1 MRRWCLRTVSPQ
13 RHIKPQRNM
22 KNRNETFKT
31 ESPEETQA
39 LGEKLGKTLK
49 QGDVIALVGDLGTG
63 KTCLTQG
70 IARGVGI
77 ASDAVVNSPS
87 YILINEYNGVIP
99 IYHIDLYRLE
109 NSEEIAELGLSE
121 YMDGDGICIIEWAE
135 RITDGLP
142 DTCIKID
149 ITLAASTSHG
159 TDETHISMF
168 QSPEDENI
176 RHIEIQY
183 PISR

>member
-1 MRRWCLRTVSPQ
+1 MCSWGVRTVQSQ
-13 RHIKPQRNM
+13 SYKKQM
-22 KNRNETFKT
+22 ENRNENFKT
-31 ESPEETQA
+31 ENPEETQT

-49 QGDVIALVGDLGTG
+49 QGDVIALIGDLGTG

-77 ASDAVVNSPS
+77 ASDEVVNSPS
-87 YILINEYNGVIP
+87 YILINEYNGTVP

-109 NSEEIAELGLSE
+109 NSGEIAELGLSE
-121 YMDGDGICIIEWAE
+121 YVEGDGICIIEWAE
-135 RITDGLP
+135 RMADALP
-142 DTCIKID
+142 DTCIKIH
-149 ITLAASTSHG
+149 ITLAGANTLHG
-159 TDETHISMF
+159 DGEVSESILD
-168 QSPEDENI
+168 SPEDENI

>member
-1 MRRWCLRTVSPQ
+1 MEY
-13 RHIKPQRNM
+13 
-22 KNRNETFKT
+22 RNENYKS
-31 ESPEETQA
+31 ESPAETQA
-39 LGEKLGKTLK
+39 LGETVGKTLK
-49 QGDVIALVGDLGTG
+49 QGDVIALIGDLGTG

-77 ASDAVVNSPS
+77 APDEIVSSPS
-87 YILINEYNGVIP
+87 YILINEYNGTVP

-121 YMDGDGICIIEWAE
+121 YVEGDGICIVEWAE
-135 RITDGLP
+135 RMADALP
-142 DTCIKID
+142 DTCIKIH
-149 ITLAASTSHG
+149 ITLSDANASRPDAEVS
-159 TDETHISMF
+159 ESILN
-168 QSPEDENI
+168 SPEDENI

>member
-1 MRRWCLRTVSPQ
+1 ME
-13 RHIKPQRNM
+13 
-22 KNRNETFKT
+22 NRNNHFKT

-39 LGEKLGKTLK
+39 LGEKIGKMLK
-49 QGDVIALVGDLGTG
+49 RGDVIALIGDLGTG

-77 ASDAVVNSPS
+77 ARNEIVSSPS
-87 YILINEYNGVIP
+87 YILINEYNGTVP

-121 YMDGDGICIIEWAE
+121 YVEGDGICIIEWAE
-135 RITDGLP
+135 RMADALP
-142 DTCIKID
+142 DSCIKIH
-149 ITLAASTSHG
+149 ITLADANALNSD
-159 TDETHISMF
+159 DEVSESILD
-168 QSPEDENI
+168 SPEDENI
-176 RHIEIQY
+176 RHIKIQY

>member
-1 MRRWCLRTVSPQ
+1 ME
-13 RHIKPQRNM
+13 
-22 KNRNETFKT
+22 NRNESFKT

-49 QGDVIALVGDLGTG
+49 QGDVIALIGDLGTG

-77 ASDAVVNSPS
+77 APEEIVSSPS
-87 YILINEYNGVIP
+87 YILINEYSGMVP

-121 YMDGDGICIIEWAE
+121 YVEGDGICIIEWAE
-135 RITDGLP
+135 RMTEALP
-142 DTCIKID
+142 DSCIKIH
-149 ITLAASTSHG
+149 ITLADANALHT
-159 TDETHISMF
+159 TDETLESILD
-168 QSPEDENI
+168 SPEDENI

>member
-1 MRRWCLRTVSPQ
+1 MEN
-13 RHIKPQRNM
+13 RHQ
-22 KNRNETFKT
+22 TFKT
-31 ESPEETQA
+31 ENPAETQT

-49 QGDVIALVGDLGTG
+49 RGDVIALVGDLGTG

-77 ASDAVVNSPS
+77 APDEVVNSPS
-87 YILINEYNGVIP
+87 YILINEYNAEIP

-121 YMDGDGICIIEWAE
+121 YIEGDGICIIEWAE
-135 RITDGLP
+135 RMSDLLP
-142 DTCIKID
+142 DTCIKIH
-149 ITLAASTSHG
+149 ITLADTNTSHSSEVREL
-159 TDETHISMF
+159 TS

>member
-1 MRRWCLRTVSPQ
+1 ME
-13 RHIKPQRNM
+13 
-22 KNRNETFKT
+22 NRNQTLKT
-31 ESPEETQA
+31 ENPEETQI

-63 KTCLTQG
+63 KTCMTQG

-77 ASDAVVNSPS
+77 APDEVVNSPS
-87 YILINEYNGVIP
+87 YILINEYNGAIP

-121 YMDGDGICIIEWAE
+121 YIEGNGICIIEWAE
-135 RITDGLP
+135 RMADSLP
-142 DTCIKID
+142 DTCIKIR
-149 ITLAASTSHG
+149 ITLADANASHDDGVRESTL
-159 TDETHISMF
+159 
-168 QSPEDENI
+168 QNPEDENI

>member
-1 MRRWCLRTVSPQ
+1 ME
-13 RHIKPQRNM
+13 
-22 KNRNETFKT
+22 NRNETFKT
-31 ESPEETQA
+31 ETPEETQA

-49 QGDVIALVGDLGTG
+49 QGDVIALIGDLGTG

-77 ASDAVVNSPS
+77 APNEIVSSPS
-87 YILINEYNGVIP
+87 YILINEYSGTVP

-121 YMDGDGICIIEWAE
+121 YVEGDGICIIEWAE
-135 RITDGLP
+135 RMTDALP
-142 DTCIKID
+142 DSCIKIH
-149 ITLAASTSHG
+149 ITLAEANASYSDSEV
-159 TDETHISMF
+159 DESIL
-168 QSPEDENI
+168 QSPADENI
-176 RHIEIQY
+176 RRIEIQH

>member
-1 MRRWCLRTVSPQ
+1 
-13 RHIKPQRNM
+13 M
-22 KNRNETFKT
+22 KNRNETFKS

-39 LGEKLGKTLK
+39 LGERLGKILK
-49 QGDVIALVGDLGTG
+49 QGDVIALIGDLGTG

-70 IARGVGI
+70 IARGIGI
-77 ASDAVVNSPS
+77 APDAVVNSPS
-87 YILINEYNGVIP
+87 YILINEYTGSIP

-121 YMDGDGICIIEWAE
+121 YMEGNGICIIEWAE
-135 RITDGLP
+135 RMTDALP
-142 DTCIKID
+142 DTCIQIR
-149 ITLAASTSHG
+149 ITIADATVSDG
-159 TDETHISMF
+159 GETRESLSQI
-168 QSPEDENI
+168 PEDENI

>member
-1 MRRWCLRTVSPQ
+1 MDTQ
-13 RHIKPQRNM
+13 NQI
-22 KNRNETFKT
+22 FKT
-31 ESPEETQA
+31 ENPEETQT

-77 ASDAVVNSPS
+77 APGEVVNSPS
-87 YILINEYNGVIP
+87 YILINEYNGATP

-109 NSEEIAELGLSE
+109 DINEIAELGLSE
-121 YMDGDGICIIEWAE
+121 YMEGDGICIIEWAE
-135 RITDGLP
+135 RMAESLP
-142 DTCIKID
+142 DTCIKIY
-149 ITLAASTSHG
+149 ITLIDTNASHG
-159 TDETHISMF
+159 GEVRESIP
-168 QSPEDENI
+168 QIPADENI

>member
-1 MRRWCLRTVSPQ
+1 ME
-13 RHIKPQRNM
+13 
-22 KNRNETFKT
+22 NRSEIIIT
-31 ESPEETQA
+31 ESPDETQA

-49 QGDVIALVGDLGTG
+49 QGDVIALIGDLGSG

-77 ASDAVVNSPS
+77 EPNELVSSPS
-87 YILINEYNGVIP
+87 YILINEYNGTLP

-121 YMDGDGICIIEWAE
+121 YVEGDGICIIEWAE
-135 RITDGLP
+135 RMTDALP
-142 DTCIKID
+142 DTCIKIH
-149 ITLAASTSHG
+149 ITFR
-159 TDETHISMF
+159 ETNHSENANEADVAILESLV
-168 QSPEDENI
+168 DENI